1 MSLLTISAMTSTAH
15 TIQRIIEN
23 SLVKVKHQKGIA
35 LLTKT
40 KHAIATSAEEET
52 DNL

>member
-1 MSLLTISAMTSTAH
+1 MSLLTISAMTATAH

-23 SLVKVKHQKGIA
+23 SPVKVKHQKGTA
-35 LLTKT
+35 LLTKS
-40 KHAIATSAEEET
+40 KHAIVTSAEVET

>member
-1 MSLLTISAMTSTAH
+1 MTATAH
-15 TIQRIIEN
+15 TIQKIIEN
-23 SLVKVKHQKGIA
+23 SLVKEKHLKGIA

-40 KHAIATSAEEET
+40 KHVIATSAEVET